1 MAEPAKIVAAAWGRY
16 PDISFLLLKAK
27 DINRASLPAAIH
39 EKLSLAC
46 LHEAPAVLPSA
57 SFGGPAGFSP

>member
-39 EKLSLAC
+39 EKLSLTFSAGPIYIRS
-46 LHEAPAVLPSA
+46 APNAESKI
-57 SFGGPAGFSP
+57 